1 MTLALRI
8 TLFLAALM
16 TFGYMTIK
24 VRDSKMRLE
33 DSLFW
38 FCFSALLLLVSIFP
52 QVFFWLSN
60 IAGTMSPS
68 NFVFLFFI
76 FVLLIVCFR
85 LSVRISQLDTK
96 LRELTQQLAIEK
108 YERHWSGESQLKEK
122 GVKE

>member
-1 MTLALRI
+1 MTLPLRI
-8 TLFLAALM
+8 TLFAASLL

-24 VRDSKMRLE
+24 IRDSKMRLE

-38 FCFSALLLLVSIFP
+38 FCFSALLLFASIFP

-60 IAGTMSPS
+60 LVGTMSPS

-76 FVLLIVCFR
+76 FILLIVCFR
-85 LSVRISQLDTK
+85 LSVRLSQLDTK

-108 YERHWSGESQLKEK
+108 LERHQNDECHAKRG
-122 GVKE
+122 

>member
-1 MTLALRI
+1 MTLPLRI
-8 TLFLAALM
+8 TLFAASLL
-16 TFGYMTIK
+16 TFGYMTVKI
-24 VRDSKMRLE
+24 RDSKMRLE

-60 IAGTMSPS
+60 LVGTMAPS

-85 LSVRISQLDTK
+85 LSVRLSQLDTK

-108 YERHWSGESQLKEK
+108 FERRHNDESNAKR
-122 GVKE
+122 G